1 MKIRLQAGFEP
12 STLSVQNKSFLR
24 STHFTTAALPLLLAN
39 SSYYNKKIIMQQTY
53 LSQPA
58 RNMQGMQTV
67 QNTCNSISNQA
78 VMDTLEQIDS
88 KLRKLDSIETQLK
101 DMSGKLSQ
109 IEDRVSSLE
118 SKSLSTNSKLTEIE
132 ASRHYDSQTCDEIRR
147 KQSEIDASI
156 RTEKQRN
163 EQASKHIESLRH
175 ENKRLSE
182 DLIDMQARSMRD
194 NLIFFNFKEPHT
206 ADERRAEDC
215 TKIIVD
221 FCENTLRIPD
231 VRTSVKIDRAHT
243 MVSYYVTSTCQKDPS
258 GTFLLQ
264 KHVA

>member
-1 MKIRLQAGFEP
+1 
-12 STLSVQNKSFLR
+12 
-24 STHFTTAALPLLLAN
+24 
-39 SSYYNKKIIMQQTY
+39 
-53 LSQPA
+53 
-58 RNMQGMQTV
+58 
-67 QNTCNSISNQA
+67 
-78 VMDTLEQIDS
+78 MDKLEQIDS

-163 EQASKHIESLRH
+163 EQASKHIESIRH

-231 VRTSVKIDRAHT
+231 VRTSVKIDRAHRLGSYINGKHRPIVAKFNYYQDK
-243 MVSYYVTSTCQKDPS
+243 VSIKRAAHDKREATDIRVSDQYPKAIQDRRKLLIPELIKAKQEGKTAVLNYDKLFIDGRRYIPDGTS
-258 GTFLLQ
+258 GTSG
-264 KHVA
+264 